1 MANLWINQA
10 NLNRLFNRVAQEV
23 AQEARNRAPIDQ
35 GQLRDSIQVVGD
47 DRVVVNPVDVNG
59 VSYAASVEFGRQPGQ
74 KMPPYGPDSRL
85 AIWAG
90 TPGQAVYMLA
100 KAIAARGIAP
110 KPFFF
115 PAVRAV
121 AEKYLRNV
129 RTR

>member
-1 MANLWINQA
+1 MANLWINQS
-10 NLNRLFNRVAQEV
+10 NLNRFLNRMANEI
-23 AQEARNRAPIDQ
+23 AEEARRRAPIDQ
-35 GQLRDSIQVVGD
+35 GQLRDSI
-47 DRVVVNPVDVNG
+47 RVEGNNRIVVNPVDANG

-100 KAIAARGIAP
+100 KAIAARGIRP

-115 PAVRAV
+115 PAVRAI
-121 AEKYLRNV
+121 AERYLKNV
-129 RTR
+129 RVR